1 MAVAKCFL
9 ELQTLYAN
17 NINFIEDKII
27 YINNDI
33 LQTTMSQ
40 LLDGLKRPDAVH
52 NGAHVD
58 LNLIQ
63 TIILQ

>member
-1 MAVAKCFL
+1 MAIAKCFL

-17 NINFIEDKII
+17 NINFIENKII

-33 LQTTMSQ
+33 LPTTTGQ

-52 NGAHVD
+52 DWAHVD
-58 LNLIQ
+58 LNLVE
-63 TIILQ
+63 TVILK